1 LSTKPPPTLD
11 VAARAPRADAVRN
24 RAKVLA
30 AAREAFG
37 DHGLETPIEDIAR
50 RAGLGV
56 GTVYRHFPNKQ
67 DLVDALLLEYFGGVI
82 DRTMTALEAAEPG
95 PAFFEVLEHCYAEQC
110 RDRFFEV
117 FNDSAKSPRV
127 HSMIV
132 DELCPVLDRLIDRA
146 RDAGAVR
153 EELCADD
160 VGVIMCGLTAAKR
173 SEDWYPGEDPAGRF
187 FRVIVDGLRPP
198 ARAR

>member
-1 LSTKPPPTLD
+1 
-11 VAARAPRADAVRN
+11 VRN

-30 AAREAFG
+30 AAHEAFG
-37 DHGLETPIEDIAR
+37 EHGLETPIEDIAR
-50 RAGLGV
+50 RAGVGV

-67 DLVDALLLEYFGGVI
+67 DLVDALLVEYFGGVI
-82 DRTMTALEAAEPG
+82 ERTMTALEAPEPG
-95 PAFFEVLEHCYAEQC
+95 PAFFDVLEYCYVEQC
-110 RDRFFEV
+110 RDRLFEV

-132 DELCPVLDRLIDRA
+132 DELVPVMDRLIDRA

-153 EELCADD
+153 DELCADD
-160 VGVIMCGLTAAKR
+160 VGVIMCGLSAAKR

-187 FRVIVDGLRPP
+187 YRVIVDGLRPP
-198 ARAR
+198 APAR